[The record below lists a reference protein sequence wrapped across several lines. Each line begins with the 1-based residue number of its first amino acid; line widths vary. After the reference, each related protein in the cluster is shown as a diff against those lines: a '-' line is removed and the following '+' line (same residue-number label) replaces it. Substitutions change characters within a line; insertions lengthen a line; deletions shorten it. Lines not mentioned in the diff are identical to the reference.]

1 MSKANKLMLEGLEQL
16 NQVLTGKE
24 VVEFKPTTTKDKTFN
39 VFYSKGNI
47 AYDAM
52 FRLDD
57 DGQMNYHYREV
68 EEDPDLTMISFGA
81 NTIDETKRPCKVAEV
96 IEHNLN
102 LFNENSMLLIVA
114 RLEEMAIEDYW
125 EWRQELGTDFDEC
138 SMRV

>member
-1 MSKANKLMLEGLEQL
+1 MDSMSEANKLMLEGLEQL
-16 NQVLTGKE
+16 NQVLTSKE
-24 VVEFKPTTTKDKTFN
+24 VVEYKPTTTTDKTFC
-39 VFYSKGNI
+39 VFFSKDNI

-57 DGQMNYHYREV
+57 DGRMNYHYREV
-68 EEDPDLTMISFGA
+68 EEDPELTMISFGA
-81 NTIDETKRPCKVAEV
+81 NTIDETKKTVDV
-96 IEHNLN
+96 
-102 LFNENSMLLIVA
+102 FNENAMLPIIA

>member
-1 MSKANKLMLEGLEQL
+1 MDSMSEANKLMLEGLEQL

-24 VVEFKPTTTKDKTFN
+24 VVEFKPTTTTDKTFC
-39 VFYSKGNI
+39 VFYSKENI
-47 AYDAM
+47 SYDAM

-57 DGQMNYHYREV
+57 DGRMNYHYREV
-68 EEDPDLTMISFGA
+68 EEDPELTMISFGA
-81 NTIDETKRPCKVAEV
+81 NTIDETKKTVDV
-96 IEHNLN
+96 
-102 LFNENSMLLIVA
+102 FNENAMLPIIA

>member
-16 NQVLTGKE
+16 NQVITEKE
-24 VVEFKPTTTKDKTFN
+24 VVEYKPTTTTDKTFC
-39 VFYSKGNI
+39 VFFSKDNI

-57 DGQMNYHYREV
+57 DGRMNYHYREV
-68 EEDPDLTMISFGA
+68 EEDPELTMISFGA
-81 NTIDETKRPCKVAEV
+81 NTIDETKKTVDV
-96 IEHNLN
+96 
-102 LFNENSMLLIVA
+102 FNENAMLPIIA

>member
-1 MSKANKLMLEGLEQL
+1 
-16 NQVLTGKE
+16 
-24 VVEFKPTTTKDKTFN
+24 
-39 VFYSKGNI
+39 
-47 AYDAM
+47 
-52 FRLDD
+52 
-57 DGQMNYHYREV
+57 V

-81 NTIDETKRPCKVAEV
+81 NTIDETKRPCKVSEV

>member
-1 MSKANKLMLEGLEQL
+1 MSEASKLMLEGLEQL
-16 NQVLTGKE
+16 NQVITEKE
-24 VVEFKPTTTKDKTFN
+24 VVEYKPTTTTDKTFC
-39 VFYSKGNI
+39 VFFSKDNI

-57 DGQMNYHYREV
+57 DGRMNYHYREV
-68 EEDPDLTMISFGA
+68 EEDPELTMISFGA
-81 NTIDETKRPCKVAEV
+81 NTIDETKKTVDV
-96 IEHNLN
+96 
-102 LFNENSMLLIVA
+102 FNENAMLPIIA

>member
-1 MSKANKLMLEGLEQL
+1 MSEANKLMLEGLEQL

-24 VVEFKPTTTKDKTFN
+24 VVEFKPTTTTDKTFC
-39 VFYSKGNI
+39 VFYSKENI
-47 AYDAM
+47 SYDAM

-57 DGQMNYHYREV
+57 DGRMNYHYREV
-68 EEDPDLTMISFGA
+68 EEDPELTMISFGA
-81 NTIDETKRPCKVAEV
+81 NTIDETKKTVDV
-96 IEHNLN
+96 
-102 LFNENSMLLIVA
+102 FNENAMLPIIA

>member
-68 EEDPDLTMISFGA
+68 EEDPDLTMISFNA
-81 NTIDETKRPCKVAEV
+81 TAVDETKKGMKIHINGNWSVYYD
-96 IEHNLN
+96 
-102 LFNENSMLLIVA
+102 LFKTFSI
-114 RLEEMAIEDYW
+114 LEEMAIEDYW
-125 EWRQELGTDFDEC
+125 AWRQELGTDFDEC

>member
-1 MSKANKLMLEGLEQL
+1 MSEANKLMLEGLEQL
-16 NQVLTGKE
+16 NQVITEKE
-24 VVEFKPTTTKDKTFN
+24 VVEYKPTTTTDKTFC
-39 VFYSKGNI
+39 VFFSKDNI

-57 DGQMNYHYREV
+57 DGRMNYHYREV
-68 EEDPDLTMISFGA
+68 EEDPELTMISFGA
-81 NTIDETKRPCKVAEV
+81 NTIDETKKTVDV
-96 IEHNLN
+96 
-102 LFNENSMLLIVA
+102 FNENAMLPIIA